1 MPSSIPTL
9 DRSPTGNSFLMDGS
23 LAVVSHTFTP
33 DLNGQ
38 AVVLSRLLR
47 STTRVVRICSDRKW
61 RSEPFPDF
69 TDVPVATPWILRKMR
84 NLRFMESTVFEMH
97 VQHRAR
103 GIARALL
110 RYGCSSI
117 VACTGGDLV
126 DLPSAVLAS
135 KRVGIPC
142 FLHYFDDYRS
152 QWKIPNPAW
161 SIRWM
166 EQHGLTIES
175 RVLEQTSGVMVPN
188 ELLQEEVAARVAAPI
203 VIIRNPVEL
212 TFYNRLRK
220 PESVSSARKAD
231 ALRIS
236 YTGSVYEAQL
246 DAVIRCGLALEILR
260 DRGIEMQLHL
270 YTSQS
275 GESLYAKGMPQSV
288 EIHPLVSLSE
298 SGRIQC
304 ESDLLLLPLAFQT
317 RYPEL
322 IRSSAPGKLGEY
334 LAAGRPILVHAP
346 SDTFLARFAKE
357 RGFAVLC
364 DQPDPRRIA
373 EELEQLVRDPE
384 KRKQLAER
392 AITNS
397 FDFSDVSNQERYF
410 RFIRERTEPKAESYP

>member
-1 MPSSIPTL
+1 
-9 DRSPTGNSFLMDGS
+9 MDGS

-38 AVVLSRLLR
+38 AVVLGRLLR
-47 STTRVVRICSDRKW
+47 STKDVVRICSDRKW
-61 RSEPFPDF
+61 RSEPCPAFSDIH
-69 TDVPVATPWILRKMR
+69 VATPWILRKLR
-84 NLRFMESTVFEMH
+84 KFRFMESTVFEMH

-103 GIARALL
+103 GIANALF

-135 KRVGIPC
+135 KRIGIPC

-161 SIRWM
+161 SMRWM
-166 EQHGLTIES
+166 EQHVLAIES
-175 RVLEQTSGVMVPN
+175 RVLEGASGVMVPN
-188 ELLQEEVAARVAAPI
+188 ELLREDVSARVTAPI

-212 TFYNRLRK
+212 AHYDRLRK
-220 PESVSSARKAD
+220 PESLANVRKAG
-231 ALRIS
+231 ALRIT

-246 DAVIRCGLALEILR
+246 DAVIHCGLALEMLR

-275 GESLYAKGMPQSV
+275 KDSLHARGVPKSV
-288 EIHPLVSLSE
+288 EIHPMVSLSE

-322 IRSSAPGKLGEY
+322 IRTSAPGKLGEY

-357 RGFAVLC
+357 RGFGIVC
-364 DQPDPRRIA
+364 DQPEPRRIA
-373 EELEQLVRDPE
+373 EELEQLVRNPE
-384 KRKQLAER
+384 KCKQLAER
-392 AITNS
+392 AIATS
-397 FDFSDVSNQERYF
+397 FDFSDVSNQERYL
-410 RFIRERTEPKAESYP
+410 RFIWARSEAKAESHP